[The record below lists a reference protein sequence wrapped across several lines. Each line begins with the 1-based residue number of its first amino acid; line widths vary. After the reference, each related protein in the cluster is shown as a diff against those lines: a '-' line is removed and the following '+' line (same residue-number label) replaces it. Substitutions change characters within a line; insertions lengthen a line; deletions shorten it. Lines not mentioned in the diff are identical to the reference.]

1 MQTSSLYRPQH
12 KAYCRREFFEARSVA
27 PQIAE
32 QALQMIGSLYA
43 IEVTVGKAKL
53 KNTAN
58 REYRVLHAKPV
69 VDRFFE

>member
-1 MQTSSLYRPQH
+1 
-12 KAYCRREFFEARSVA
+12 
-27 PQIAE
+27 
-32 QALQMIGSLYA
+32 MISSLYA